1 MRGRAAASVAVLALS
16 AAVGCSTGANSPG
29 AGGTI
34 IMSVAVAAPANAPIF
49 LADELGYF
57 KDEGLNVKVQT
68 IANASLQL
76 ATGKIQ
82 YGAVNTTTVIP
93 AVTQDI
99 KLEEVC
105 VTQVD
110 PSYMLAVSDKAWE
123 RNDMSDSMSLKE
135 MLTALKGEK
144 LTAIGGRTV
153 NPGAKLLESLL
164 TKEGLPT
171 DSIGILSQA
180 SSAASTAAFKN
191 GQVGLVFQPQPV
203 PDQVLSEVPGRIIFN
218 TADSPLFSELDGTA
232 WSGIG
237 ASTAYAT
244 DHPDITKKVCSAIGK
259 ANNYLDSHPE
269 DAAKT
274 LQKDM
279 SSFDLDVLAKSM
291 GTYQWAKDAA
301 MTEEEFAKSVQVL
314 AGLGMFDQPSADV
327 VKKAYTA
334 DFQ

>member
-1 MRGRAAASVAVLALS
+1 
-16 AAVGCSTGANSPG
+16 
-29 AGGTI
+29 
-34 IMSVAVAAPANAPIF
+34 
-49 LADELGYF
+49 
-57 KDEGLNVKVQT
+57 
-68 IANASLQL
+68 
-76 ATGKIQ
+76 
-82 YGAVNTTTVIP
+82 
-93 AVTQDI
+93 
-99 KLEEVC
+99 
-105 VTQVD
+105 
-110 PSYMLAVSDKAWE
+110 
-123 RNDMSDSMSLKE
+123 MSLKE

-164 TKEGLPT
+164 EKEDLPA

-191 GQVGLVFQPQPV
+191 GQVGIVFQPQPV

-237 ASTAYAT
+237 ASTTYAA

-279 SSFDLDVLAKSM
+279 SAFDLDLLAKSM

-301 MTEEEFAKSVQVL
+301 MTEEQFAKSVQVL

-327 VKKAYTA
+327 VQKAYTA
-334 DFQ
+334 DYQ